1 MQTDSHP
8 LDHFNHELSTYKAVN
23 GWTMAMLSAI
33 AYRKPFEI
41 EQYLAGRSSHIVHL
55 KDDKT
60 GADGFAADCGKFCA
74 IVFRGTAGFT
84 DIRTDAKAHLVP
96 FETIGSVHS
105 GFLSQLDAVWGEIST
120 FLSRANEFND
130 PRPVWFTGHSL
141 GGAVTLL
148 AALRSVELFGTS
160 GFESLRLG
168 HVYTFGQPRAG
179 DADFANNGENLLN
192 GRYHRATKG
201 NDLVA
206 NVLPPGVV
214 YTHFGREW
222 YVKRSGAINPSV
234 RATTKSWDRRRG
246 LIAFALGLLPNLI
259 FERTVH
265 LFHDHSC
272 EKYAHHFYRSFKNAE
287 NR

>member
-1 MQTDSHP
+1 MQTDLHP

-33 AYRKPFEI
+33 AYREPAEI
-41 EQYLAGRSSHIVHL
+41 EEYLNGRSSHIVHL
-55 KDDKT
+55 KDEKT
-60 GADGFAADCGKFCA
+60 GADGFAADCGDFCV
-74 IVFRGTAGFT
+74 IVFRGTAGLS
-84 DIRTDAKAHLVP
+84 DLRTDAKAHLVQ
-96 FETIGSVHS
+96 FETIGTVHS
-105 GFLSQLDAVWGEIST
+105 GFLSQLNAVWDEIST
-120 FLSRANEFND
+120 FLTRANEVGGS
-130 PRPVWFTGHSL
+130 RPVWFTGHSL

-148 AALRSVELFGTS
+148 AALRSVELFGAT
-160 GFESLRLG
+160 GFESLCLG

-179 DADFANNGENLLN
+179 DAKFAVNGANLLS

-206 NVLPPGVV
+206 NVLPPGVI

-234 RATTKSWDRRRG
+234 RATTKSRDRRRG
-246 LIAFALGLLPNLI
+246 LVAFVLGLLPNLI
-259 FERTVH
+259 FERTVY

-272 EKYAHHFYRSFKNAE
+272 EKYAHHFYRSFQNAE